1 MKKILLT
8 FLSILVITNFAAC
21 GNNSETNLIKP
32 DESKTSSFIDS
43 FDDQN
48 GDTER
53 VRLTFSGGE
62 AILALENNAAAQSL
76 VELLPLT
83 QEFEDF
89 NGIEKICRLSD
100 AISTDGVAKGID
112 PDVADVALYI
122 PWNTLVFYYE
132 DYGYNDNLIP
142 IGHIESGME
151 QLTAMGE
158 RFTVKLER
166 IDETNKNESGTVTD
180 GIQSEAT
187 NITLTS
193 GNTVI
198 TAALDNSET
207 TKAFLATLPRT
218 LSMTNYANR
227 EYYARIDALPENGEA
242 ISDYEN
248 GDVTYYPAGPSF
260 AVFFGKADTSNQS
273 GLIRMGKITSDLA
286 AFSAFDDNVE
296 FLIEIAE

>member
-1 MKKILLT
+1 
-8 FLSILVITNFAAC
+8 
-21 GNNSETNLIKP
+21 
-32 DESKTSSFIDS
+32 
-43 FDDQN
+43 
-48 GDTER
+48 
-53 VRLTFSGGE
+53 
-62 AILALENNAAAQSL
+62 
-76 VELLPLT
+76 
-83 QEFEDF
+83 
-89 NGIEKICRLSD
+89 
-100 AISTDGVAKGID
+100 
-112 PDVADVALYI
+112 
-122 PWNTLVFYYE
+122 
-132 DYGYNDNLIP
+132 
-142 IGHIESGME
+142 
-151 QLTAMGE
+151 MGE

-193 GNTVI
+193 GDTVI
-198 TAALDNSET
+198 TATLDNSET

-218 LSMTNYANR
+218 LSMTNYADR